1 MINKIINVLALAAVI
16 YVNYLANALPINGKT
31 TGELSDQYANLF
43 VPAGLTFAIWG
54 LIYLLLIIFVIIQFL
69 PAFNSSATA
78 GYWFALS
85 CLFNISWIVAW
96 HYEQMILSVLIML
109 GLLVTLTVINL
120 GLTQEK
126 QQLLKIVFGVYLGW
140 ILIATVA
147 NTTAGLVSAQWT
159 GFGLSEVI
167 WTIILIAA
175 GVGIAGFNM
184 VRLENP
190 YLAISVAWAF
200 LGIVIKRSSDQ
211 PSIVVAAKIAIVLVL
226 LASVLTIYRMVRLKA
241 A

>member
-54 LIYLLLIIFVIIQFL
+54 LIYLLLIIFIIIQFL
-69 PAFNSSATA
+69 PAYQSSATT

-96 HYEQMILSVLIML
+96 HYEQMVLSLLIML

-147 NTTAGLVSAQWT
+147 NATAGLVSVQWA
-159 GFGLSEVI
+159 GLGLSEVT
-167 WTIILIAA
+167 WTILLIIAGGSIAA
-175 GVGIAGFNM
+175 YNM
-184 VRLENP
+184 IRLENP
-190 YLAISVAWAF
+190 YLAIAVAWAF
-200 LGIVIKRSSDQ
+200 LGIVIKRSADQ
-211 PSIVVAAKIAIVLVL
+211 PSIVMTAKVAMI
-226 LASVLTIYRMVRLKA
+226 LTIAASLFTAYKLIRLKPV
-241 A
+241 

>member
-1 MINKIINVLALAAVI
+1 MINKIINVVALAAVI

-31 TGELSDQYANLF
+31 TGALSDQYANLF

-69 PAFNSSATA
+69 PAFNSSATN

-109 GLLVTLTVINL
+109 GLLITLTIINL

-126 QQLLKIVFGVYLGW
+126 QQFLKIVFGVYLGW

-147 NTTAGLVSAQWT
+147 NTTAGLVSA
-159 GFGLSEVI
+159 
-167 WTIILIAA
+167 
-175 GVGIAGFNM
+175 
-184 VRLENP
+184 
-190 YLAISVAWAF
+190 
-200 LGIVIKRSSDQ
+200 
-211 PSIVVAAKIAIVLVL
+211 
-226 LASVLTIYRMVRLKA
+226 
-241 A
+241 